1 MRFSWSRFGSLFA
14 ADIRK
19 YPVSREPSSDRR
31 WQLDVV
37 FERINGRETQK
48 VDLPC
53 PERER
58 QLWAVCDHDYPEQT
72 DGLHQLR
79 IPEHAPT
86 HSDNIRPLVP
96 GYSPTSDA
104 LP

>member
-1 MRFSWSRFGSLFA
+1 MSKRRNHDA
-14 ADIRK
+14 A
-19 YPVSREPSSDRR
+19 
-31 WQLDVV
+31 
-37 FERINGRETQK
+37 FK
-48 VDLPC
+48 V
-53 PERER
+53 
-58 QLWAVCDHDYPEQT
+58 
-72 DGLHQLR
+72 R